1 MSNYEEWMPRLRQM
15 FPGKTDAEL
24 VAMVKSG
31 KVKLVDEGWPAFA
44 DFEQPK
50 TLSALIGF
58 DGLPQQ
64 RAIDMLT
71 DPVPED
77 PEEWKKYARER
88 EEWKELAKEAKQERF
103 DKAMTR
109 KHLRDIGAEGGKKS
123 KRRHPARD
131 LFELFR
137 GKQGSAALRVMSRS
151 RLREAFGDYL
161 RGEQREGRCDPAVD
175 LPSGPTLEDW
185 LSH

>member
-1 MSNYEEWMPRLRQM
+1 MSNYEKWMLRLRQM
-15 FPGKTDAEL
+15 FPGKTDDDL
-24 VAMVKSG
+24 TAMIESG
-31 KVKLVDEGWPAFA
+31 KVRLVDDGWPAFA

-50 TLSALIGF
+50 TLSALIG
-58 DGLPQQ
+58 LRQPESLS
-64 RAIDMLT
+64 IKLLT

-123 KRRHPARD
+123 RRRHPARD
-131 LFELFR
+131 LFDTFIGESPNRKNSSRAKRHAEFAVYFEAAVER
-137 GKQGSAALRVMSRS
+137 GDAD
-151 RLREAFGDYL
+151 GDWNIPGPSTL
-161 RGEQREGRCDPAVD
+161 D
-175 LPSGPTLEDW
+175 LPPLTGPF
-185 LSH
+185 